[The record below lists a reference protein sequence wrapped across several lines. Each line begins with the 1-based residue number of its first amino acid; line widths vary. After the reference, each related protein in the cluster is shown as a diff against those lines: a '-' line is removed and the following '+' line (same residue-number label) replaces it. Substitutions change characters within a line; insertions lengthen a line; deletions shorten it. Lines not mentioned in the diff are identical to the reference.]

1 MLNKV
6 LLIGSLGKDAELRYT
21 SAGKPVLS
29 FTLATNKTWINPS
42 GEKAEKTEWH
52 NCTMWGKQTEVI
64 SKWLYKGRKIYL
76 EGELQTRSWEKD
88 GQKRY
93 TTEVLVSEVKFLD
106 KNKSIGSTELAEE
119 VADIPPLDDVPF

>member
-6 LLIGSLGKDAELRYT
+6 FLIGSLGKDAELRHT
-21 SAGKPVLS
+21 NNGKPVLS
-29 FTLATNKTWINPS
+29 FSLATNKTWINPN

-64 SKWLYKGRKIYL
+64 SKWLYTGRKIYL

-93 TTEVLVSEVKFLD
+93 TTEVLISEIKFLD
-106 KNKSIGSTELAEE
+106 KDKSRDNTEPLKQMDNIPSLD
-119 VADIPPLDDVPF
+119 DIPF